1 MAQPLLDFGD
11 IGVVFQGIGRRRGPQ
26 GVNAE
31 AVNIGVDAHLL
42 AIPPNHFLVDRSRVE
57 RLVEGSGRVVL
68 HRTKEGTGQVGPMAG
83 DFQVFLDQPRGF
95 RGHRHE
101 ADLVALAGNAQMED
115 A

>member
-1 MAQPLLDFGD
+1 MAEPLLDFGD
-11 IGVVFQGIGRRRGPQ
+11 IGVVLQSVCRRRAPQ
-26 GVNAE
+26 GANAE
-31 AVNIGVDAHLL
+31 AVNIGVDAHLISE
-42 AIPPNHFLVDRSRVE
+42 APDDFLVDRGQIE
-57 RLVEGSGRVVL
+57 RFVEGSGRVVL
-68 HRTKEGTGQVGPMAG
+68 HRSKEGAGQVGSMAG